1 MPLKKNRVLESTLRT
16 SRNRIAGSLGR
27 KNTKGVE
34 PKSARWR
41 GRRTRVIGAALILI
55 SLLAIAAPL
64 TAGKWS
70 LQFLSLF
77 PLAVG
82 LIDLYTTI
90 RNPSLRTRPAAYATG
105 ILAIAAAL
113 LLYLSPALV
122 VSGVVTLL
130 LGFLIL
136 DGAVKLGQ
144 ALLRP
149 APNRS
154 RVVTAING
162 ASSLAL
168 ALIGWLLWKN
178 IGVDAAI
185 GVAIAGYTAMAG
197 WRMLMSPTIREGGVE
212 TWPSDAHPDPNL
224 GLGENALFGA
234 INKEQ
239 STSAPAVW
247 QNELYWL
254 LVVAVVLL
262 ATHIARMQ
270 SAETWLGLI
279 SPFVATAGDVF
290 MAVAL
295 GALLVL
301 PVRLLWRRMTRPI
314 ERKAWKLRLSGQDA
328 DMDAVPRRLI
338 QGWTNARFSFSTSLR
353 EARSS
358 LPSAA
363 GLAIRLGLPLA
374 ILFVAVNPIWGF
386 SWYFN
391 TESWASAFYQKV
403 TELRVDT
410 WRARMADAVAAAY
423 GGWNEELFR
432 VRPSGI
438 EEGDFSFLVIG
449 DPGEGDASQYSLI
462 DRYLELGRRDD
473 VKFLV
478 ISSDVIYP
486 AGAMVDYENN
496 FYLPFKGFKKPI
508 YAIPGN
514 HDWFD
519 ALEGF
524 NANFLEDKAARAAL
538 SARADADLNLTSTD
552 KDRVDR
558 LLKRARELRSLYGI
572 HNDKQRAPYFDIQT
586 EDFAL
591 IAIDTGILR
600 TVDDRQLA
608 WLADVLK
615 QAKGKFI
622 MAIVGHP
629 KYAAGVDTSVGDA
642 NFAELYEM
650 LERAGARVLM
660 AGDTHD
666 FEFYVE
672 EPADDESARYYFVN
686 GGGGAYLSI
695 GSALAWPAAIPTE
708 EWAFYP
714 RSDAI
719 TTKLDAETPTW
730 KQPFWL
736 WIKRF
741 GAWPISIETLSG
753 MFDFN
758 HAPFYQSFV
767 EVRVERSKNRVIFAL
782 HGANGPISWRDLQV
796 SSEEAVGEAPDDPV
810 EFTVEMH
817 PAL

>member
-1 MPLKKNRVLESTLRT
+1 MRRET
-16 SRNRIAGSLGR
+16 
-27 KNTKGVE
+27 TKGAE
-34 PKSARWR
+34 LKSARYS
-41 GRRTRVIGAALILI
+41 GRLTRVVGAALILV
-55 SLLAIAAPL
+55 SLLALVAPL

-77 PLAVG
+77 PLTVG
-82 LIDLYTTI
+82 IIDLYATI
-90 RNPSLRTRPAAYATG
+90 GNPSLRTRPAAYVTG
-105 ILAIAAAL
+105 ILAIGAAL
-113 LLYLSPALV
+113 LLYLSPSLV
-122 VSGVVTLL
+122 VGGVVTLL

-136 DGAVKLGQ
+136 DGVLKLGQ

-149 APNRS
+149 ASHRS
-154 RVVTAING
+154 RVVTAANG
-162 ASSLAL
+162 VSSLVL
-168 ALIGWLLWKN
+168 ALIGWFLWKN

-185 GVAIAGYTAMAG
+185 GVAVAGYTATAG
-197 WRMLMSPTIREGGVE
+197 WRMLVSPAVSEGDVE
-212 TWPSDAHPDPNL
+212 TWPSDAHPDLKL

-234 INKEQ
+234 INKER
-239 STSAPAVW
+239 SASAPAVW

-254 LVVAVVLL
+254 AVVAVVLL
-262 ATHIARMQ
+262 ATHVARMQ
-270 SAETWLGLI
+270 SVETWLGLV
-279 SPFVATAGDVF
+279 SPFVATAGDVL
-290 MAVAL
+290 MAIGL
-295 GALLVL
+295 GTLLVL
-301 PVRLLWRRMTRPI
+301 PARLLWRRVTRPV
-314 ERKAWKLRLSGQDA
+314 ERKAWRLRLSGEDA
-328 DMDAVPRRLI
+328 DMDAVPRRLV
-338 QGWTNARFSFSTSLR
+338 QGWTNARFSFSASLR

-363 GLAIRLGLPLA
+363 SLAIRLGLPLA

-403 TELRVDT
+403 TELRVDR
-410 WRARMADAVAAAY
+410 WRASMTNAVASAY
-423 GGWNEELFR
+423 GGWTVELFS
-432 VRPSGI
+432 VTPPGI

-462 DRYLELGRRDD
+462 ERYLELGRRDD
-473 VKFLV
+473 VKFLI

-486 AGAMVDYENN
+486 AGAIVDYENN
-496 FYLPFKGFKKPI
+496 FYLPFKGFTKPI

-524 NANFLEDKAARAAL
+524 NANFLEDKAARVAL

-552 KDRVDR
+552 KGRIDR
-558 LLKRARELRSLYGI
+558 LLKRAQKLRKLYGI
-572 HNDKQRAPYFDIQT
+572 RNGEQRAAYFDIQT

-591 IAIDTGILR
+591 IAIDTGIQR
-600 TVDDRQLA
+600 TLDQRQLA
-608 WLADVLK
+608 WLSGVLER
-615 QAKGKFI
+615 AHGKFI

-629 KYAAGVDTSVGDA
+629 KYAAGVDTSAGDES
-642 NFAELYEM
+642 FAKLYDT
-650 LERAGARVLM
+650 LERAGVNVLM

-666 FEFYVE
+666 FEYYVE
-672 EPADDESARYYFVN
+672 EPAGGESPRYYFVN

-695 GSALAWPAAIPTE
+695 GSALAWPTAVPTKT
-708 EWAFYP
+708 WAFYP
-714 RSDAI
+714 SSDAV
-719 TTKLDAETPTW
+719 TTKLDTETPAW

-758 HAPFYQSFV
+758 NAPFYQSFV
-767 EVRVERSKNRVIFAL
+767 EVRVERSKNRVVFAL
-782 HGANGPISWRDLQV
+782 HGTNGPISWRDLQV
-796 SSEEAVGEAPDDPV
+796 SSEETIVGAPDDAV
-810 EFTVEMH
+810 EFTVEMQ

>member
-1 MPLKKNRVLESTLRT
+1 
-16 SRNRIAGSLGR
+16 LGR
-27 KNTKGVE
+27 KNAKIAE
-34 PKSARWR
+34 PKSAQRR
-41 GRRTRVIGAALILI
+41 GPWIRFIGAALILI
-55 SLLAIAAPL
+55 SSLALAAPL

-82 LIDLYTTI
+82 VIDLYTTI
-90 RNPSLRTRPAAYATG
+90 RTPLLRARPAAYATG

-113 LLYLSPALV
+113 ILYLSPSLI

-130 LGFLIL
+130 LGFLTL
-136 DGAVKLGQ
+136 DGVLKLGQ
-144 ALLRP
+144 SVFP
-149 APNRS
+149 STSSRS
-154 RVVTAING
+154 RMVTAANG

-178 IGVDAAI
+178 LGVNAAI
-185 GVAIAGYTAMAG
+185 GVAVAGYTATAG
-197 WRMLMSPTIREGGVE
+197 WRMLVSPALEKGEAE
-212 TWPSDAHPDPNL
+212 TWSSNAHPDPKL
-224 GLGENALFGA
+224 GLREHVLFGD
-234 INKEQ
+234 INKER
-239 STSAPAVW
+239 SASAPALW
-247 QNELYWL
+247 RAELYWL
-254 LVVAVVLL
+254 LVIAVVLL
-262 ATHIARMQ
+262 ATHVARMQ
-270 SAETWLGLI
+270 SSETWLGLI

-290 MAVAL
+290 MAIAL

-301 PVRLLWRRMTRPI
+301 PARLFWRWLTRPV
-314 ERKAWKLRLSGQDA
+314 ERKAWQLRFSGQET
-328 DMDAVPRRLI
+328 DMDAVPRRI
-338 QGWTNARFSFSTSLR
+338 VQGWTNARFSFSAALR

-358 LPSAA
+358 LPTAA
-363 GLAIRLGLPLA
+363 ELAIRLGLPLA

-403 TELRVDT
+403 TEIRVDP
-410 WRARMADAVAAAY
+410 WRARMADAVASTC
-423 GGWNEELFR
+423 GGWNGELFR
-432 VRPSGI
+432 VTPPGI
-438 EEGDFSFLVIG
+438 DEGDFSFLVIG

-462 DRYLELGRRDD
+462 ERYLELGRRDD
-473 VKFLV
+473 IKFLV

-486 AGAMVDYENN
+486 AGAMVDYEKN
-496 FYLPFKGFKKPI
+496 FYLPFKGFTKPI

-524 NANFLEDKAARAAL
+524 NANFLKDKAARVAL

-552 KDRVDR
+552 KDRINH
-558 LLKRARELRSLYGI
+558 LLKRAQELRNLYGI
-572 HNDKQRAPYFDIQT
+572 RNDEQRAPYFDIQT

-591 IAIDTGILR
+591 IAVDTGILR
-600 TVDDRQLA
+600 SVDDRQRA

-622 MAIVGHP
+622 MVIVGHP

-642 NFAELYEM
+642 SFAELYDR

-666 FEFYVE
+666 FEFYIE
-672 EPADDESARYYFVN
+672 EPAGDESPRYYFVN

-695 GSALAWPAAIPTE
+695 GSALEWPATPPTNK
-708 EWAFYP
+708 WAFYP
-714 RSDAI
+714 SSDAV
-719 TTKLDAETPTW
+719 TVKLDAETPTW

-767 EVRVERSKNRVIFAL
+767 EVRVERSNNKVIFAL

-810 EFTVEMH
+810 EFTIEMQ
-817 PAL
+817 PMP

>member
-1 MPLKKNRVLESTLRT
+1 
-16 SRNRIAGSLGR
+16 LGR
-27 KNTKGVE
+27 KNVKGVE
-34 PKSARWR
+34 PKSARWC
-41 GRRTRVIGAALILI
+41 GRWTRVIGAALILV
-55 SLLAIAAPL
+55 SLLALAAPL

-70 LQFLSLF
+70 LQFLSPF

-130 LGFLIL
+130 LGFIIL
-136 DGAVKLGQ
+136 DGALKLGQ
-144 ALLRP
+144 ALLRS

-162 ASSLAL
+162 ASSLML

-178 IGVDAAI
+178 ISVDAGI
-185 GVAIAGYTAMAG
+185 GVAVAGYTAMAG

-224 GLGENALFGA
+224 GFGENALFAA

-239 STSAPAVW
+239 STSAW

-328 DMDAVPRRLI
+328 DMDAMPRRLI

-410 WRARMADAVAAAY
+410 WRARMVDAVAAAY
-423 GGWNEELFR
+423 GDRNDELFR
-432 VRPSGI
+432 VRPPGI

-473 VKFLV
+473 VEFLV

-496 FYLPFKGFKKPI
+496 FYLPFKGFTNRSTRSLATTTGSMRSRDSMRTSSKTRQ
-508 YAIPGN
+508 
-514 HDWFD
+514 
-519 ALEGF
+519 
-524 NANFLEDKAARAAL
+524 RA
-538 SARADADLNLTSTD
+538 SRCQRGPTLTS
-552 KDRVDR
+552 
-558 LLKRARELRSLYGI
+558 I
-572 HNDKQRAPYFDIQT
+572 
-586 EDFAL
+586 
-591 IAIDTGILR
+591 
-600 TVDDRQLA
+600 
-608 WLADVLK
+608 
-615 QAKGKFI
+615 
-622 MAIVGHP
+622 
-629 KYAAGVDTSVGDA
+629 
-642 NFAELYEM
+642 
-650 LERAGARVLM
+650 
-660 AGDTHD
+660 
-666 FEFYVE
+666 
-672 EPADDESARYYFVN
+672 
-686 GGGGAYLSI
+686 
-695 GSALAWPAAIPTE
+695 
-708 EWAFYP
+708 
-714 RSDAI
+714 
-719 TTKLDAETPTW
+719 
-730 KQPFWL
+730 
-736 WIKRF
+736 
-741 GAWPISIETLSG
+741 
-753 MFDFN
+753 
-758 HAPFYQSFV
+758 
-767 EVRVERSKNRVIFAL
+767 
-782 HGANGPISWRDLQV
+782 
-796 SSEEAVGEAPDDPV
+796 
-810 EFTVEMH
+810 
-817 PAL
+817 